1 MDDEIQPQAQDRA
14 DFGAAR
20 LKAFFRSV
28 LAFLLG
34 QHNELLSYDAVREK
48 LRVGGPIY
56 RGLRT
61 VPVKNIVGS
70 VNRYRDFDR
79 TFLPRQ
85 TFTADRWLQINR
97 AFYLDVSLPP
107 VMLYKVGEVY
117 FVLDGNHR
125 VSVAREKGQEYMEAE
140 VRECA
145 VRVPLTPDI
154 GPDDLEEL
162 GVKVDFLERT
172 MLDKL
177 RPQANIELTILGG
190 YDRLLEHIAVHKYYM
205 GLDFKRDIT
214 DEEAVT
220 HWYDQVYLPL
230 VEAIRKTG
238 VMEKFPKRTETDLY
252 LWAIDHQHYLRE
264 SQPGVTPEQ
273 AAEHF
278 VATLDKQALE
288 AE

>member
-1 MDDEIQPQAQDRA
+1 MSAEIEPQDRA

-34 QHNELLSYDAVREK
+34 QRNVLLSYDEVREK
-48 LRVGGPIY
+48 LKVGGPIY
-56 RGLRT
+56 RGMRT
-61 VPVKNIVGS
+61 VPVNNIVGS

-79 TFLPRQ
+79 AFLPAQ
-85 TFTADRWLQINR
+85 TFTADRWLKINR
-97 AFYLDVSLPP
+97 AFYQDVSLPP

-125 VSVAREKGQEYMEAE
+125 VSVAREKGQEYIEAE
-140 VRECA
+140 VRECS
-145 VRVPLTPDI
+145 VRVPLTPEVRAE
-154 GPDDLEEL
+154 DLEEL

-177 RPQANIELTILGG
+177 RPDSNIGLTILGG

-205 GLDFKRDIT
+205 GLDFKRDIS
-214 DEEAVT
+214 DDEAVA
-220 HWYDQVYLPL
+220 HWYDHIYQPL
-230 VEAIRKTG
+230 IAAIQNNG
-238 VMEKFPKRTETDLY
+238 IIEKFPKHTESDLY
-252 LWAIDHQHYLRE
+252 LWVIDHQHYLRE

-278 VATLDKQALE
+278 VATLDKRLLGE
-288 AE
+288 E